1 MKRTRLQTFLILIA
15 FPPIILLSQNTNTDW
30 KYFGQKPPKLKPE
43 VFAPGII
50 SAKGRMHCFP
60 SFSPDGK
67 EVVWMTLP
75 PKLFFTKF
83 DGKWSEPQQVA
94 LSKVYRC
101 LFPVFS
107 YDGKRLY
114 FASNNI
120 PNCIGGTDIWYI
132 EKTKTGRSEP
142 INIGSP
148 INTGQSE
155 TQQVFTETGTIYYTG
170 YLEGKRFNNGIF
182 CSKFENG
189 KYSKPEIL
197 KAPINIID
205 TNIVDYTPF
214 IARDESFLLFCSN
227 RQDKYKEDCRI
238 YLSFRENDE
247 NWSKPINLNE
257 IMEFNGDSRDPYISP
272 DGKYL
277 FFCSGENIYWVDS
290 QIIAILKK
298 LNKIVEK

>member
-1 MKRTRLQTFLILIA
+1 MKRRLLLFSILTA
-15 FPPIILLSQNTNTDW
+15 FSSLFLLSQTNDTEW

-50 SAKGRMHCFP
+50 SGKGRMHCFP

-83 DGKWSEPQQVA
+83 KGNWIEPQQVSF
-94 LSKVYRC
+94 SKIYRC

-114 FASNNI
+114 FSSNDV
-120 PNCIGGTDIWYI
+120 PYGFGGTDIWYI
-132 EKTKTGRSEP
+132 EKTDDGFSKP

-148 INTGQSE
+148 INTNQSE

-170 YLEGKRFNNGIF
+170 YLKGKRFNNGIF
-182 CSKFENG
+182 RSRFKNG
-189 KYSKPEIL
+189 KYFEPEIL

-214 IARDESFLLFCSN
+214 ISRDESFLLFCSN
-227 RQDKYKEDCRI
+227 RQNKYEEDCRI
-238 YLSFRENDE
+238 YLSFRDGNG
-247 NWSKPINLNE
+247 NWSSPINLSDK
-257 IMEFNGDSRDPYISP
+257 IEFNKDSRNPYISP

-277 FFCSGENIYWVDS
+277 FFCSGDNIYWLDAE
-290 QIIAILKK
+290 IIEILKK
-298 LNKIVEK
+298 TK